1 MPDDVGGAGRTHP
14 ARMGNIIAD
23 AVTSARATFTPDR
36 GLVVVGAAGLVVSLL
51 CLISV
56 AVRGSFIPPEG
67 KMLDAATFSFGVGI
81 FALTI
86 ALLLPLAG
94 YSGAARRR
102 WRAAFY
108 IFIVYGLA
116 VESIQSFRGLDPRFT
131 DAGGA
136 VDVVAGIVFGVT
148 AALNTT
154 LFLILGLRFFRSDV
168 LTDRPTLLLGIRYGV
183 VAVVISFAVGVVMSV
198 ISGREVGEAGNLLLT
213 HALGV
218 HGIQFVPMVAL
229 LLLWAASGQGASRW
243 LHAAGVGWLTAC
255 AAALGQAL
263 LGRPPMEVSIW
274 TTVMFAGL
282 AVWAAAAGYATVSW
296 RRAAARP
303 LLGETG

>member
-1 MPDDVGGAGRTHP
+1 
-14 ARMGNIIAD
+14 
-23 AVTSARATFTPDR
+23 
-36 GLVVVGAAGLVVSLL
+36 VSLL
-51 CLISV
+51 CLIAV
-56 AVRGSFIPPEG
+56 ALRGSFIPPEG

-94 YSGAARRR
+94 YSEAARRR

-108 IFIVYGLA
+108 IFIVYGLV

-136 VDVVAGIVFGVT
+136 VDVVAGIIFGVT

-154 LFLILGLRFFRSDV
+154 LFVILGLRFFRTDV

-183 VAVVISFAVGVVMSV
+183 VAVVISFAIGVVMSV
-198 ISGREVGEAGNLLLT
+198 NSGRAVGEAGNLLLT

-218 HGIQFVPMVAL
+218 HGIQFVPVVAL
-229 LLLWAASGQGASRW
+229 LLLWAASGQGATRW

-263 LGRPPMEVSIW
+263 LGRPPMEASIL

-282 AVWAAAAGYATVSW
+282 AVWAAAAVYAMVSW

-303 LLGETG
+303 LLGKT